1 MTRNQERRRDVEDAI
16 FADEIG
22 IEYGVVGDF
31 RLWTAYQPI
40 FVPVDDRLEPVAVE
54 ALMQPRLSGQT
65 VPVDAFLAGIAAGDR
80 LFVETLSRT
89 LHIRNY
95 RNLDAEGLQLFYNY
109 DPHVNDHPGR
119 ALADLA
125 HMNDQ
130 IRECGM
136 NAGDL
141 VCEIIEK
148 QAADDDL
155 LVNLVREMRRLGLRV
170 AIDDFGS
177 EHSTEERLRLLQ
189 PDIVKIDGGWFAEL
203 CRHTA
208 AERLF
213 RALLSLLHERGAKVL
228 VEGIEQPLHLRVAL
242 EGGADLLQ
250 GFLLGRAAPAGAI
263 FDQTPLELDRLLS
276 QGSNVV
282 SLFG

>member
-1 MTRNQERRRDVEDAI
+1 MTGKLERRRNVHSAI
-16 FADEIG
+16 AVDEIG
-22 IEYGVVGDF
+22 IEYGIVGDY
-31 RLWTAYQPI
+31 RLWTGYQPI
-40 FVPVDDRLEPVAVE
+40 YAPNGPVLDPVAVE
-54 ALMQPRLSGQT
+54 ALMQPRLSGQA
-65 VPVDAFLAGIAAGDR
+65 VSVHAFLADLAGEDR

-89 LHIRNY
+89 LHIRNF
-95 RNLDAEGLQLFYNY
+95 RNLDAEGLQLFFNY
-109 DPHVNDHPGR
+109 DPGVNDHPGR
-119 ALADLA
+119 ALADLV
-125 HMNDQ
+125 HLREQ
-130 IRECGM
+130 IEECGM
-136 NAGDL
+136 NPAEL

-148 QAADDDL
+148 QAADDGL
-155 LVNLVREMRRLGLRV
+155 LAEIVQEMRRLGLRV

-213 RALLSLLHERGAKVL
+213 RALLSLLHERGSKVL
-228 VEGIEQPLHLRVAL
+228 VEGIEQPLHLRVAI

-263 FDQTPLELDRLLS
+263 FDETPLELDRLLH